1 MSMVKRVRLSFAPG
15 LEVEFVDR
23 DKAIQQVIEWSERGT
38 RFPIVVFGPE
48 GCGKSAW
55 LKQAAEV
62 LRERGYEVFYIHPLD
77 KLVYADVS
85 IPSIKEA
92 FLEFAQKAIAEN
104 ALSRIAWALF
114 DFVRELLK
122 VRKAKVAIIADDVF
136 QAIGLRYAAAYVKGL
151 LNMIEYPLYSYENI
165 VIIVATSEGLSRFE
179 IGRHRWAWMMPMWNM
194 GRKGFE
200 ELYERIPGPKPSFDD
215 VWRIIGGN
223 PGALASLYM
232 VRWDIDK
239 AIKNIITS
247 KRLDAF
253 IHTLSTEERKWLL
266 EAVENPDTLLAKEK
280 LPLINKL
287 IELNLIIDSI
297 TYRDPELWIDQ
308 PPPQKDLEL
317 GIGKHIAWQTPLH
330 REAVRRALQEASA
343 T

>member
-1 MSMVKRVRLSFAPG
+1 MPVVRRVRLSFAD
-15 LEVEFVDR
+15 LEVEFVNRDR
-23 DKAIQQVIEWSERGT
+23 AIQQVLEWSERGMW
-38 RFPIVVFGPE
+38 FPVVVFGPE
-48 GCGKSAW
+48 GCGKTAW

-77 KLVYADVS
+77 RLVYAEVS

-92 FLEFAQKAIAEN
+92 FLEFARKALAED

-114 DFVRELLK
+114 DFVRDLLK

-151 LNMIEYPLYSYENI
+151 LNMIEHPVERYEKI
-165 VIIVATSEGLSRFE
+165 VAIVATSEGVSRSE
-179 IGRHRWAWMMPMWNM
+179 IGRHRWANLMPTWNM
-194 GRKGFE
+194 SKEGFE
-200 ELYERIPGPKPSFDD
+200 QLYRYVPEPKPSFEE
-215 VWRIIGGN
+215 VWRLTGGN
-223 PGALASLYM
+223 PGMLAKLYQM
-232 VRWDIDK
+232 KWSVDEV
-239 AIKNIITS
+239 IKSIITS
-247 KRLDAF
+247 KRLVAF
-253 IHTLSTEERKWLL
+253 ILSLSAEERKWLL

-308 PPPQKDLEL
+308 PPPQKDLKL

-330 REAVRRALQEASA
+330 REAIRRALQEL
-343 T
+343 